1 MSSTRCVGAEGNT
14 LIDPVVVGTIARFE
28 VIAPS
33 FGFGRSKVGEGDHKI
48 GTYPVDYSEPTQAE
62 IDAANASCEEA
73 VKDGNWVPVNRKS

>member
-1 MSSTRCVGAEGNT
+1 MVSALRSFF
-14 LIDPVVVGTIARFE
+14 FE

-48 GTYPVDYSEPTQAE
+48 GAYPVDYSEPTQAE
-62 IDAANASCEEA
+62 IDAVNASCEEA